1 MLHRKH
7 AWRRTPRYTDTRDTQ
22 CPSQATPFTF
32 ADARGQTPRSFLRAG
47 SPTWKRELPAP
58 VISRSWICLGPL
70 THLGRDPRSSQEPGA
85 GRKPEA
91 LRLPTPPPPPQ
102 PRPLALCLS
111 PSAVI
116 ARRTAGDPRA
126 AEADPG
132 QVATRLTTPSPNIRL
147 ALKCRLFLYCYLPHY
162 HHQNQVGS
170 PFSVPSPQRC
180 YLLARQQWRGDRT

>member
-1 MLHRKH
+1 MEAGRLSVLHRKH

-91 LRLPTPPPPPQ
+91 LRLPTPPSPPQ
-102 PRPLALCLS
+102 PGPAFTHRARKEPSPITWSRPLNPR
-111 PSAVI
+111 PS
-116 ARRTAGDPRA
+116 RPR
-126 AEADPG
+126 
-132 QVATRLTTPSPNIRL
+132 
-147 ALKCRLFLYCYLPHY
+147 
-162 HHQNQVGS
+162 
-170 PFSVPSPQRC
+170 PFSNSNLRA
-180 YLLARQQWRGDRT
+180 LAPPP